1 MTWAEPPSSFLK
13 GASVEHYILIGGKH
27 PTKIFYVMPLP
38 HSGREFLITGL
49 EALSNYTGKVIVVLN
64 DGRRGSTDW
73 IGFKT
78 KEGSKF

>member
-1 MTWAEPPSSFLK
+1 M
-13 GASVEHYILIGGKH
+13 LICGKKT
-27 PTKIFYVMPLP
+27 TKIFYVMPLP

-49 EALSNYTGKVIVVLN
+49 EAFSNYTGKIIAVLN

-73 IGFKT
+73 IGFET